1 MQPIRFV
8 FFLSFIFCLMQ
19 NVPAPADE
27 VADAVTRLR
36 SGSDEERYDAA
47 RTLRKLGPQAAPA
60 IDALI
65 TALADD
71 GVPHEFKVQYFGPR
85 VQDAASAALVKIGAP
100 SVPRLVVALENEN
113 PEIQEWSAFTLG
125 CLGPVSRSSFPVL
138 QKLLKEI
145 NASESDERKRLQWAL
160 IDAVAKVGESPDIVV
175 PVLIET
181 YRTQKSVTTRSAALS
196 ALPDADP
203 SGTLALS
210 ILLEGLDHD
219 DGDIMSAAVQALGK
233 LGPRASSAAEELL
246 KRINTKKTRAA
257 PYFDVVWS
265 ENVQDD
271 IIRALGE
278 IGPAAH
284 VALPELSQLM
294 NESEHP
300 SAQIWAAAA
309 IVRIAPDAPVAETAF
324 AKVAGSRE
332 FEALSLIGSRTAVSV
347 LIEKLKSE
355 EISFDNSTPSQ
366 IIEAIGHCG
375 PVAED
380 AVPLLMELLTI
391 PWDKGFKVKYQ
402 AMIALGKIGAPAQ
415 PALPLLRRIRD
426 APADKFSK
434 WQEGDRAEEAIE
446 KIQAAVEAR

>member
-47 RTLRKLGPQAAPA
+47 RTLRKLGSQAVPA

-65 TALADD
+65 AALSDD

-125 CLGPVSRSSFPVL
+125 CLGPVSRSSFPKL
-138 QKLLKEI
+138 RELLKKLNEQE
-145 NASESDERKRLQWAL
+145 ADEWNGFQYAL
-160 IDAVAKVGESPDIVV
+160 IDAIGKVGGSPEVVV
-175 PVLIET
+175 PILVET
-181 YRTQKSVTTRSAALS
+181 FRTQKSEFTRSAALS

-203 SGTLALS
+203 SGTLALP
-210 ILLEGLDHD
+210 ILLEGLSHD
-219 DGDIMSAAVQALGK
+219 DGEIMSAAVQALGK
-233 LGPRASSAAEELL
+233 LGPRASSATEELL
-246 KRINTKKTRAA
+246 KRIHTKKTRGDA
-257 PYFDVVWS
+257 YFDIGWPAS
-265 ENVQDD
+265 VQVD

-284 VALPELSQLM
+284 AALPELTQLM
-294 NESEHP
+294 NESKYP
-300 SAQIWAAAA
+300 LPQSWAATA
-309 IVRIAPDAPVAETAF
+309 IVRIAPDAPIAETAF
-324 AKVAGSRE
+324 AKVTDSGE
-332 FEALSLIGSRTAVSV
+332 FEALSLIGSKAAVSV

-355 EISFDNSTPSQ
+355 EISFENVAPSL

-402 AMIALGKIGAPAQ
+402 AMIALGRIGAPAQ
-415 PALPLLRRIRD
+415 PALPLLRHIRD

-434 WQEGDRAEEAIE
+434 WEESDRAEEAIE

>member
-19 NVPAPADE
+19 NVRVPADE

-36 SGSDEERYDAA
+36 SGSDEERYNAA
-47 RTLRKLGPQAAPA
+47 RTLRKLGPKTIPA

-65 TALADD
+65 AALSDD
-71 GVPHEFKVQYFGPR
+71 GVPHQFKLQYFGPR
-85 VQDAASAALVKIGAP
+85 VQDAASTALVKIGAP
-100 SVPRLVVALENEN
+100 SVPRLVAALENEN
-113 PEIQEWSAFTLG
+113 PEIQQWSASTLG
-125 CLGPVSRSSFPVL
+125 RLGPLSRSSFPKL
-138 QKLLKEI
+138 RELLKEL
-145 NASESDERKRLQWAL
+145 NEQEADEWEDVQWEV
-160 IDAVAKVGESPDIVV
+160 IDAIGKVGEKPETVV
-175 PVLIET
+175 PILAET
-181 YRTQKSVTTRSAALS
+181 FRTQKSEFIRSAALS

-203 SGTLALS
+203 SGTLVLP
-210 ILLEGLDHD
+210 ILLEGLGHD

-233 LGPRASSAAEELL
+233 LGSRASSATDELL
-246 KRINTKKTRAA
+246 KRIHTKKTRADA
-257 PYFDVVWS
+257 YFDVGWS
-265 ENVQDD
+265 ASVQVD

-278 IGPAAH
+278 IGPDARA
-284 VALPELSQLM
+284 ALPELTQLM
-294 NESEHP
+294 NESEYP
-300 SAQIWAAAA
+300 LPQVWAATA
-309 IVRIAPDAPVAETAF
+309 IVRIAPDAPIAETAF

-332 FEALSLIGSRTAVSV
+332 FEALSLIGSKTAVFV

-355 EISFDNSTPSQ
+355 EISFENVAPSL

-402 AMIALGKIGAPAQ
+402 AIIALGKIGAPAQ
-415 PALPLLRRIRD
+415 PALPLLRHIRD

-434 WQEGDRAEEAIE
+434 WEESDRAEEAID
-446 KIQAAVEAR
+446 KIQTGFEVR